1 MANSNSVRQYQIES
15 FYECMNNY
23 LPFTHLSKKN
33 QNLLVK
39 RLERGCYN
47 ANIDRANQ
55 NHVPNYWE
63 NSVFAEQYETI
74 CYNTKVNLDPL
85 SSINKSLNNKMKN
98 YLIIRVYNSII
109 VELLTKIW
117 FEKKYSKSSLKMLI
131 SKIPHIKAERVGGL
145 SSIDMN
151 PSISRKIIEDIAL
164 RGKQTINKKYTTMYK
179 CPKYGHAQAT
189 IRSQQ
194 TKAGDEGVTH
204 FLHCLICGDRWT
216 I

>member
-1 MANSNSVRQYQIES
+1 MSKSERIRQCQRES
-15 FYECMNNY
+15 FHACMVNY
-23 LPFTHLSKKN
+23 PPFTHLSKKT
-33 QNLLVK
+33 QDLLVK

-47 ANIDRANQ
+47 ANIERANQ
-55 NHVPNYWE
+55 NHIPTYWD
-63 NSVFAEQYETI
+63 NPVFVEQYETI
-74 CYNTKVNLDPL
+74 CYNAKVNLDPE
-85 SSINKSLNNKMKN
+85 SSINKSLGDIARN
-98 YLIIRVYNSII
+98 YLVIRVYNSAI
-109 VELLTKIW
+109 VELYAKIW
-117 FEKKYSKSSLKMLI
+117 YRKNYSVSSLKALI
-131 SKIPHIKAERVGGL
+131 SRIPYVRPEHVGGM

-151 PSISRKIIEDIAL
+151 PSISHKIIEDIAL

-194 TKAGDEGVTH
+194 TRSGDEGVTH